1 VSRAISVAVVIAS
14 TGRPLEIAQL
24 LKHLA
29 MQTYPAEKV
38 VLSVVTTED
47 LPPQLQPAVSV
58 IIGSKGLP
66 SQRNRGLE
74 AVLNSSDI
82 IAFFDD
88 DYLPSN
94 NALEGIV
101 RLFMVHSNVVGAN
114 GQLLADGINSAG
126 IDYDEAVAL
135 VERHDAL
142 HPPTDTETLV
152 DLDGLYGCNM
162 AFRTSAIGG
171 TRFDEALPLYGWQ
184 EDIDFAAQLLPRG
197 RLVKSAAFFGVHRGV
212 KSARTSGLRLGY
224 SQVVNPIYL
233 SRKGTMRPAYAVRI
247 ICRNMLANH
256 LRAWRPEPWIDRM
269 GRLRGNWMAIGE
281 VVTGRAHPGRILEVK

>member
-1 VSRAISVAVVIAS
+1 VAVVIAS

-142 HPPTDTETLV
+142 
-152 DLDGLYGCNM
+152 
-162 AFRTSAIGG
+162 
-171 TRFDEALPLYGWQ
+171 PLYGWQ